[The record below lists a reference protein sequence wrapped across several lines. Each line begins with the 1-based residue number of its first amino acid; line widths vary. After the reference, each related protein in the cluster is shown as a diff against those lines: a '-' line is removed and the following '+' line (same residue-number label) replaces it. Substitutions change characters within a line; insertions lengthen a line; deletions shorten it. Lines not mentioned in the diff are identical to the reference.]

1 MLTFN
6 YDVYVLILISM
17 FFIWKLTK
25 LILTPIQNYIFV
37 NKYKMYTD
45 MLYFYLEKSYDIIYK
60 NQIITYTAEGV
71 HPASS
76 AVETSKRDFI
86 KLSRDL
92 MGSSTEKILVQFFGS
107 EITLTEMS
115 LVYFQERIDSDE
127 LLDVVKK
134 LKEHSDD
141 SAE

>member
-1 MLTFN
+1 MTFN
-6 YDVYVLILISM
+6 YDVYVLILVGM
-17 FFIWKLTK
+17 LFIWKLTK
-25 LILTPIQNYIFV
+25 LILKPIQNYIFV

-76 AVETSKRDFI
+76 AMETSKRDFI

-92 MGSSTEKILVQFFGS
+92 MGASTEKILVEFFGS
-107 EITLTEMS
+107 EITLTEIS

-134 LKEHSDD
+134 LKEQSSD
-141 SAE
+141 SE